1 MNPPWRGPPSTT
13 GSSRRP
19 CSRRASSSCCGSV
32 LRLLDDALHVEQVRA
47 VAGQQ
52 DEADILRQLVDVA
65 PLDQIWILGD
75 LLVSCTARR

>member
-1 MNPPWRGPPSTT
+1 M
-13 GSSRRP
+13 
-19 CSRRASSSCCGSV
+19 
-32 LRLLDDALHVEQVRA
+32 RLLDDALHVEQVRA